1 LSRISRYAWLL
12 ALFAMAGCHP
22 IAQPVDQQAYIWQR
36 EWSDAHGQA
45 LGDSRDLLSGLRV
58 LAVQIHPLEG
68 LVRARVD
75 THLLAADARPVVAVL
90 RLDGTLA
97 TLDRSL
103 VESALDQIISGWR
116 REQVKLVG
124 IEFDYDCATSKLT
137 AYTEFITDIRSGL
150 ARDLSVSITVLPTW
164 IGSRALPRLL
174 GTVDQAVLQ
183 VHSVTSAEHGLF
195 DPQQA
200 RGWIESFARHSPHPF
215 WIALPAYGAGL
226 VHASD
231 GSLRVESETPLS
243 IIGERTELRVDPV
256 IASAFLRTLERDR
269 PQGVLG
275 VVWFRLPLRD
285 DSRVWALPT
294 LRAVIRDAPL
304 TEDIALQMRVSGP
317 ARDLVVRNIGTL
329 DVNMPAR
336 ISLSPGDC
344 SAADALAGYTFQR
357 TPAGLEFRR
366 SGAARL
372 APDGERVIG
381 WLRCRNPESE
391 VMHASH

>member
-1 LSRISRYAWLL
+1 LSGFGRHAWLL
-12 ALFAMAGCHP
+12 AFLAMAGCHP

-36 EWSDAHGQA
+36 EWSDAHSQA
-45 LGDSRDLLSGLRV
+45 LADSRDLLSGLRV
-58 LAVQIHPLEG
+58 LAAQIHPLER

-75 THLLAADARPVVAVL
+75 THLLAVDGRPVVAVL
-90 RLDGTLA
+90 RLDGALA

-103 VESALDQIISGWR
+103 VAKVLEETISGWR
-116 REQVKLVG
+116 RARVNLVG
-124 IEFDYDCATSKLT
+124 VEFDYDCATSKLE

-150 ARDLSVSITVLPTW
+150 ARDLTVSITVLPTW
-164 IGSRALPRLL
+164 IGAKVLPRLL

-183 VHSVTSAEHGLF
+183 VHSVSSPEHGLF
-195 DPQQA
+195 DPHQA
-200 RGWIESFARHSPHPF
+200 RDWIESFASLSPRPF

-231 GSLRVESETPLS
+231 GTLLVESETPLP
-243 IIGERTELRVDPV
+243 IIGERIELHVDPV
-256 IASAFLRTLERDR
+256 IASAFLRTLERDP

-275 VVWFRLPLRD
+275 VVWFRLPLLD

-294 LRAVIRDAPL
+294 LRAVIRDTPL
-304 TEDIALQMRVSGP
+304 TEAIALQLRVSGP

-329 DVNMPAR
+329 DVSMPAQ

-357 TPAGLEFRR
+357 TSAGLEFRR
-366 SGAARL
+366 SEAARL
-372 APDGERVIG
+372 GPDGERVIG
-381 WLRCRNPESE
+381 WLRCRNPDTE
-391 VMHASH
+391 VMHATH